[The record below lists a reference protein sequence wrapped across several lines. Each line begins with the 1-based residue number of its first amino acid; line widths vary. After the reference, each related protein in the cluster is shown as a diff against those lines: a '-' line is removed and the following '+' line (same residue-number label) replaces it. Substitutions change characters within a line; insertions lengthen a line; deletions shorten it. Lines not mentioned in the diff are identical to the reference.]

1 MIVPLIV
8 YILFLIFYILFIAA
22 IFWQAEKYVLPQ
34 DKYRW
39 VTNIFLGTIAAFI
52 IISALLFFLTPWNEI
67 IIP

>member
-1 MIVPLIV
+1 MIIPLII

-22 IFWQAEKYVLPQ
+22 IFWHIKEYILAQ

-39 VTNIFLGTIAAFI
+39 ITDIFLGVIAIFV

-67 IIP
+67 IPF